1 MRDLHM
7 ILIKEYDLLNN
18 KRIFISLN
26 IFSVFLFF
34 FFIFLFS
41 MVGISVLGIDEF
53 GFSINFEDLLYFLP
67 FFLAGFFL
75 VICIHELIHGSFS
88 KLFNKEAHIRYGFK
102 KGCPY
107 VTAPGA
113 RYSRAQFTWIC
124 LAPFVLISLLLTL
137 LVSLNLISIFSFV
150 LMASMHA
157 TGCIGD
163 FFCALILFKHPG
175 RILVEDTN
183 NILMIYSDN

>member
-1 MRDLHM
+1 M

-41 MVGISVLGIDEF
+41 MVGISVLGLDEF

-124 LAPFVLISLLLTL
+124 LAPFTFITLILLSA
-137 LVSLNLISIFSFV
+137 VSLGFIPINLFV
-150 LMASMHA
+150 NMASLHA
-157 TGCIGD
+157 AACVGD
-163 FFCALILFKHPG
+163 FYWVFLLSRHPG
-175 RILVEDTN
+175 NILVEDTEQGMTVYLN
-183 NILMIYSDN
+183 N

>member
-7 ILIKEYDLLNN
+7 ILINEYDLLNN
-18 KRIFISLN
+18 SRIFISLN

-41 MVGISVLGIDEF
+41 MVGISVLGLDEF
-53 GFSINFEDLLYFLP
+53 DFSINFEDLLYFLP

-124 LAPFVLISLLLTL
+124 LAPFVLISPLLTL
-137 LVSLNLISIFSFV
+137 LVLKKIEKLNLASRTDLLMQLVHILFIQKESSSGFV
-150 LMASMHA
+150 LLLSHSSH
-157 TGCIGD
+157 
-163 FFCALILFKHPG
+163 L
-175 RILVEDTN
+175 
-183 NILMIYSDN
+183 YSYLRYL